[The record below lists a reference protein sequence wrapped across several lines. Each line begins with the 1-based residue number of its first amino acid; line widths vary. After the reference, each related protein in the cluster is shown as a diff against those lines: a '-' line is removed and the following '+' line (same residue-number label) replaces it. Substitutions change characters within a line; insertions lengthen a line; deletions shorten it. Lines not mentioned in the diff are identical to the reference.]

1 MRAETAC
8 SIIATLFVAGLFS
21 CGPTSAPSTV
31 RVGVDVD
38 AGTLD
43 PRLARDTTAY
53 RAVNLIY
60 DGLVE
65 IDADLQPVPGLAERW
80 ENPEP
85 SVWVF
90 TLREGASFHDG
101 TPVTSE
107 DVVYTFET
115 LLDPAFRA
123 PMRSLYV
130 PIQRVE
136 ALDLQ
141 TVRFTL
147 TEPYA
152 PLLSYLDMGIVPKH
166 AAEAG
171 GDPSSRPVGSGP
183 YRLSRWDKGSKIVVE
198 ANADFWGGKPNIPAI
213 ELILVPDNTA
223 RAQAFEAGDLDI
235 IMSPLSPQDIGR
247 LARNERFRHELR
259 PGLAITYLN
268 FNSRKAH
275 LADPR
280 MRRAIAMLVDQSTIL
295 EQIYEGTDEVAS
307 SILLPSWS
315 VYTEDIRQPTYD
327 LEAAHEQFAA
337 LGWTDSDGD
346 GLLDKDG
353 AKLTLELGTHSEDVN
368 RIQTIEFLQNVFS
381 GNGIETKVWVSDWP
395 SFSVRRDTG
404 DFEVILLGWTQ
415 LVDPDRVTFDQLHSK
430 GGLNWG
436 GYGNPRVD
444 ELLEKGRASTDPD
457 DRVQAYRDAAAI
469 IAEEVPYYIVSYQ
482 GYQAFIHPRVTGFE
496 PDPRGMVRGL
506 IHARLEQQ

>member
-1 MRAETAC
+1 MRAKNAC
-8 SIIATLFVAGLFS
+8 PIIMTLFAAGLFS
-21 CGPTSAPSTV
+21 CGPTSPPSAV

-65 IDADLQPVPGLAERW
+65 IDADLRPVPGLAERW

-90 TLREGASFHDG
+90 ILREEAHFHDG
-101 TPVTSE
+101 TPVTAD
-107 DVVYTFET
+107 DVVYTFES

-123 PMRSLYV
+123 PLRSLYA

-136 ALDLQ
+136 APDSR
-141 TVRFTL
+141 TVQFNL
-147 TEPYA
+147 SEPYA

-166 AAEAG
+166 AADTG
-171 GDPSSRPVGSGP
+171 SQPVGSGP
-183 YRLSRWDKGSKIVVE
+183 YRLSRWDKGSKIVLD
-198 ANADFWGGKPNIPAI
+198 ANVDFWGGEPNIPSI

-247 LARNERFRHELR
+247 LTENERFRHELR

-268 FNSRKAH
+268 FSSQEAH

-280 MRRAIAMLVDQSTIL
+280 MRRAITMLVDQPTIL
-295 EQIYEGTDEVAS
+295 EQIYEGTDEAAS

-315 VYTEDIRQPTYD
+315 VYSEDVKQPTYD
-327 LEAAHEQFAA
+327 PKAARELFAD

-346 GLLDKDG
+346 GVLDKDET
-353 AKLTLELGTHSEDVN
+353 KLTLELGTHSEDVN

-381 GNGIETKVWVSDWP
+381 GNGIETEVWISDWP
-395 SFSVRRDTG
+395 SFSVRRDAG
-404 DFEVILLGWTQ
+404 DYEVILLGWTQ
-415 LVDPDRVTFDQLHSK
+415 LVDPDRVSFDQLHSK

-436 GYGNPRVD
+436 GYSNPRVD
-444 ELLEKGRASTDPD
+444 ELLERGRASTDLD
-457 DRVQAYRDAAAI
+457 DRAQAYREAASI
-469 IAEEVPYYIVSYQ
+469 IAEEVPYYILSYQ
-482 GYQAFIHPRVTGFE
+482 GYQAFVHPRVVGFE
-496 PDPRGMVRGL
+496 PDPRGMIRGL
-506 IHARLEQQ
+506 IHARIEP